1 MNNKNVFTKTM
12 LPLYLC
18 VSQSGHIGST
28 NFECHEQSFLINI
41 VTLSLFSRS
50 RHNAMTQWKSDT
62 SLLTKFLATFL
73 NVFDNISQGMSW
85 WE

>member
-1 MNNKNVFTKTM
+1 MYFNFIYCKYEKYLNDVGIFFNYMNNKNVFMKTM

-41 VTLSLFSRS
+41 ATLSLFSRS
-50 RHNAMTQWKSDT
+50 RYNAMTQ
-62 SLLTKFLATFL
+62 
-73 NVFDNISQGMSW
+73 
-85 WE
+85 